1 MPAAKGLARPA
12 LQVTPSGCRKIAS
25 STMNRL
31 LPLLTLCLAFVVWT
45 TILGTVGAAADP
57 KIDPLD
63 WPYWRGPEYNS
74 ISRETGL
81 PDSINPDGGN
91 GSNLAWKRTD
101 LGGRSTP
108 IVFNGKL
115 YTILRAN
122 PGTATEGERVVC
134 IDAATGKDVWQSRHN
149 VWSSDV
155 PDTRVGWS
163 SVVGDPETGNV
174 YALGAAGLFECYD
187 GKTGKVLWSIPLHES
202 MGLVST
208 YGGRTN
214 FPIIVDDLV
223 IVAAVIV
230 SWGDMATPAHR
241 FMAFDKRTGDFMYVA
256 STRLR
261 PPDTIYSAPVLSTIG
276 GQRLLIAGA
285 SDGWLY
291 AIQPRTGQR
300 VWEYQLSRR
309 GLNVS
314 PTVDGDVVY
323 TGHSEENITG
333 TKVGAVVAV
342 NAAGM
347 GNISQSGELW
357 KTLEIAD
364 GKSSILKIGD
374 KLYCPDDG
382 GKLFV
387 LDAKDGSQVGRKI
400 SLGTINFAS
409 PVYADGKIYY
419 VEKNGRW
426 YIMTPAQAEGAA
438 RLERGKSTGM
448 FPGSPQEECWASPVI
463 SHGKLYVLTTSAL
476 YCFEDTNKKHGAT
489 NPPQAAKEKPVT
501 EDQKPAVLQV
511 VPCELLV
518 GPGDKHEF
526 KVRAYNS
533 RGQLLKETPAKFT
546 LDGPGKITDKG
557 EFTAP
562 QDAGHVAAYVTAKA
576 GDLTGSARIRIVPKL
591 PWKFDFEGLKD
602 APITW
607 VGARYRH
614 VMRQADGSNTMV
626 KITTIPLGTRSRLS
640 MGPSNLHDYTV
651 QCDFK
656 AAAGNKLP
664 DIGVIAQG
672 YTLEVSGENTWL
684 KLMSWI
690 AHDKRTQKELPFN
703 LEPNVW
709 YTLKLRAANG
719 DGKAVLQGKIWKRDD
734 KEPADWTIEMTD
746 PMPNMAGAPGLF
758 GNAVPPTGEIFI
770 DNVLVTPNSAN

>member
-1 MPAAKGLARPA
+1 MMRSWLVSFPG
-12 LQVTPSGCRKIAS
+12 
-25 STMNRL
+25 
-31 LPLLTLCLAFVVWT
+31 CLALVVWT
-45 TILGTVGAAADP
+45 TIVASIGAGPGTAAEP
-57 KIDPLD
+57 KADPLD

-81 PDSINPDGGN
+81 PDTINPDGGD
-91 GSNLAWKRTD
+91 GSNLSWKRAD
-101 LGGRSTP
+101 LGSRSTP
-108 IVFNGKL
+108 VVLNGKL
-115 YTILRAN
+115 YTILRAD
-122 PGTATEGERVVC
+122 PATPTEGERVVC

-163 SVVGDPETGNV
+163 SVVADPDTGNV
-174 YALGAAGLFECYD
+174 YALGAAGLFECYN
-187 GKTGKVLWSIPLHES
+187 GETGKVLWSIPLHEQV
-202 MGLVST
+202 GLVST

-214 FPIIVDDLV
+214 FPIIFEDLV
-223 IVAAVIV
+223 ILGSVIV
-230 SWGDMATPAHR
+230 NWGDMALPAHR
-241 FMAFDKRTGDFMYVA
+241 FMAFDKKTGDFRYIA

-261 PPDTIYSAPVLSTIG
+261 PPDTIYSAPVLATVG
-276 GQRLLIAGA
+276 GQQLLIAGA
-285 SDGWLY
+285 SDGWMY
-291 AIQPRTGQR
+291 ALQPRTGKF

-323 TGHSEENITG
+323 MGHSEENITG

-342 NAAGM
+342 DAAGM
-347 GNISQSGELW
+347 GNITKSGEIW
-357 KTLEIAD
+357 RELEIAD
-364 GKSSILKIGD
+364 GKSSILKVND
-374 KLYCPDDG
+374 LLYCPDDS
-382 GKLFV
+382 GKMFV
-387 LDAKDGSQVGRKI
+387 LNAKDGSPVGRKI

-426 YIMTPAQAEGAA
+426 YIMTPDAKEGVK
-438 RLERGKSTGM
+438 RFERGKSMGM

-463 SHGKLYVLTTSAL
+463 SHGRLYVATTSAL
-476 YCFEDTNKKHGAT
+476 YCFEDTAKKHAAVER
-489 NPPQAAKEKPVT
+489 PALAKESPASD
-501 EDQKPAVLQV
+501 DQKPAQV
-511 VPCELLV
+511 QVSPCELLLS
-518 GPGDKHEF
+518 PGDTRDF
-526 KVRAYNS
+526 TVRTYNA
-533 RGQLLKETPAKFT
+533 RGQLLKESPAEFS
-546 LDGPGKITDKG
+546 LDGPGKIDKEG
-557 EFTAP
+557 LYSAP
-562 QDAGHVAAYVTAKA
+562 KDGTQVAAIVTAKV
-576 GDLTGSARIRIVPKL
+576 GDLSSKARIRIVPKL

-614 VMRQADGSNTMV
+614 VMRPVDGSNAMV

-640 MGPSNLHDYTV
+640 MGPSDLHDYTV

-656 AAAGNKLP
+656 AAPGLKLP
-664 DIGVIAQG
+664 DVGVIAQG
-672 YTLEVSGENTWL
+672 YTLEVSGDNKWL

-690 AHDKRTQKELPFN
+690 AHDKRTQKEVPFK

-709 YTLKLRAANG
+709 YTVKLRAAND

-734 KEPADWTIEMTD
+734 KEPAEWSIEMKD
-746 PMPNMAGAPGLF
+746 PMPNSTGAPGLF
-758 GNAVPPTGEIFI
+758 GNAVPPTGEIAI